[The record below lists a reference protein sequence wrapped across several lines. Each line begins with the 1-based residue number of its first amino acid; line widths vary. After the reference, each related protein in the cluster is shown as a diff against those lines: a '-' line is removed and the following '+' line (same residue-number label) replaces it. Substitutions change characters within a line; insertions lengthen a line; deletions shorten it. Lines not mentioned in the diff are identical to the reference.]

1 MTNEQRKAIELA
13 KEFTRID
20 FNNPMGW
27 TGYYDTELKELQRAI
42 DTALSLI
49 KENQEKAENIT
60 TNYKNLIADVSMLAK
75 ELGLEEDAAIDEIY
89 TAIRILKSKR
99 INVIEQ
105 LDCIEKK
112 DREIEKLEKQ
122 SKVIDR
128 QAQKYFE
135 QTIYLNKIIDLMADF
150 MYKTGTGRKALSCVF
165 RQNDE
170 CNENGCEYCIKRYF
184 AGLVEKE

>member
-1 MTNEQRKAIELA
+1 MTNEQREAIE
-13 KEFTRID
+13 
-20 FNNPMGW
+20 
-27 TGYYDTELKELQRAI
+27 YLKESVLIYKNTIPKISDAI

-49 KENQEKAENIT
+49 KEQQEKAENIT

-135 QTIYLNKIIDLMADF
+135 QTIYLNKIIDLMADIF
-150 MYKTGTGRKALSCVF
+150 YKRFKAELLLEYGFESKEELKQYFERKV
-165 RQNDE
+165 E
-170 CNENGCEYCIKRYF
+170 NER
-184 AGLVEKE
+184 

>member
-1 MTNEQRKAIELA
+1 MTNEQREAIELA
-13 KEFTRID
+13 KEFTKMD
-20 FNNPMGW
+20 FSNPMGW
-27 TGYYDTELKELQRAI
+27 TGYYDAELKELQRAI

-89 TAIRILKSKR
+89 TAIRVLKSKR

-135 QTIYLNKIIDLMADF
+135 QTIYLNKIIDLMADIF
-150 MYKTGTGRKALSCVF
+150 YKRFKAELLLEYGFESKEELKQYFERKV
-165 RQNDE
+165 E
-170 CNENGCEYCIKRYF
+170 NER
-184 AGLVEKE
+184 

>member
-1 MTNEQRKAIELA
+1 MNE
-13 KEFTRID
+13 
-20 FNNPMGW
+20 
-27 TGYYDTELKELQRAI
+27 
-42 DTALSLI
+42 
-49 KENQEKAENIT
+49 
-60 TNYKNLIADVSMLAK
+60 
-75 ELGLEEDAAIDEIY
+75 DEI
-89 TAIRILKSKR
+89 RKR
-99 INVIEQ
+99 IEVLEVRENGYLEVGNTRQANKIWNEIYKWKD
-105 LDCIEKK
+105 LLERINGNLEKK
-112 DREIEKLEKQ
+112 IEKLEKQ

>member
-1 MTNEQRKAIELA
+1 MTNEQRKAIE
-13 KEFTRID
+13 
-20 FNNPMGW
+20 
-27 TGYYDTELKELQRAI
+27 
-42 DTALSLI
+42 
-49 KENQEKAENIT
+49 
-60 TNYKNLIADVSMLAK
+60 LAK

-135 QTIYLNKIIDLMADF
+135 QTIYLNKIIDLMADIF
-150 MYKTGTGRKALSCVF
+150 YKRFKAELLLEYGFESKEELKQYFERKV
-165 RQNDE
+165 E
-170 CNENGCEYCIKRYF
+170 NER
-184 AGLVEKE
+184 